1 MISIFL
7 DFTDE
12 SKKLDIL
19 NAKKIKM
26 FLTEDREEC
35 LMYYGDFI
43 FKK

>member
-1 MISIFL
+1 MSI
-7 DFTDE
+7 
-12 SKKLDIL
+12 DIL

-43 FKK
+43 FKKWGKDINVSILI